1 MHLPVAKKV
10 CVVSGAAA
18 VSALLSS
25 EAGLCYYDDDD
36 DLPEIFCGRRNQP
49 KVLGFVADIIPGYSE
64 IDFRCHFRLS
74 RSDVEVGLVCCGF

>member
-1 MHLPVAKKV
+1 MAKKV
-10 CVVSGAAA
+10 CVVSAAAA

-25 EAGLCYYDDDD
+25 EAGLCYYYDDDD
-36 DLPEIFCGRRNQP
+36 DLPEIFCGRRKQP

-74 RSDVEVGLVCCGF
+74 RSDVEVGTACNT